1 MPLFFSSFG
10 YLIRSRRLCCNR
22 ISLNLLIAIIH
33 FVLSFAH
40 RISSNWNRRRTDNF
54 VEKIQIIPYWTSNHH
69 RQKIVDTIVIFTTN
83 DFHFNKMS
91 RTQYIMSR
99 YYYCV
104 DTELSMWMLS
114 KKYIELQQNIWM
126 LHYNNNNNS
135 ESEREQ
141 KNCWLGLCKAIFTVQ
156 QIGETY
162 LIKTIA
168 IFVKYVYKIH
178 ICSQKK
184 TKSCQKQHASTTI
197 LHFFLLSLKQKKTK
211 HTIAN

>member
-1 MPLFFSSFG
+1 M
-10 YLIRSRRLCCNR
+10 
-22 ISLNLLIAIIH
+22 
-33 FVLSFAH
+33 SFAH
-40 RISSNWNRRRTDNF
+40 LVPSNWNRRRSNNF

-104 DTELSMWMLS
+104 DTELSIWMLS

-126 LHYNNNNNS
+126 LNYNNNNNS

-184 TKSCQKQHASTTI
+184 QKVAKNNMRAQRFFIFCSLSQTKK
-197 LHFFLLSLKQKKTK
+197 
-211 HTIAN
+211 N